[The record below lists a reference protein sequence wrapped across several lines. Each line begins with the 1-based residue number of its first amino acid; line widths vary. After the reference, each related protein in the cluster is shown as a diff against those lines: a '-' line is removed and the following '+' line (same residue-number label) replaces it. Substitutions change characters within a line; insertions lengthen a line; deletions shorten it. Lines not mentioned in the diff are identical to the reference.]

1 MNDSQKLI
9 IAKKILLGFD
19 GLGQAEIVEG
29 QAIFVKNNKINEIGP
44 TSVLRQKYKEIPD
57 FFKIEINGG
66 KDIAFDQ
73 ENDLS
78 LSNIQSKELE
88 YRETIEV
95 NLNPITTTRS
105 SRSPTGALVR

>member
-44 TSVLRQKYKEIPD
+44 TSVLRQKYKE
-57 FFKIEINGG
+57 FQKLGEKIYLQCL
-66 KDIAFDQ
+66 AW
-73 ENDLS
+73 
-78 LSNIQSKELE
+78 
-88 YRETIEV
+88 
-95 NLNPITTTRS
+95 
-105 SRSPTGALVR
+105 

>member
-57 FFKIEINGG
+57 QNEILKLDWFHKDCINKIDFNNCNLGLRNWIIRN
-66 KDIAFDQ
+66 KFLKYNN
-73 ENDLS
+73 ND
-78 LSNIQSKELE
+78 ELIKKN
-88 YRETIEV
+88 TLKI
-95 NLNPITTTRS
+95 
-105 SRSPTGALVR
+105 